1 MFVLDTFQI
10 YLVVVNVITFAAFT
24 VDYLVCMKTGREEL
38 FSHVFLNVFAVAG
51 GAAGMLLS
59 FLVWDRKVNKRNVA
73 WRLIAVC
80 MLVLWIVIVLNV
92 YDIVRL
98 DVDVLFAS
106 FRRSHTA
113 LFVYL
118 FCINLVTF
126 IVFVA
131 DKRKA
136 EKGKW
141 RIPEG
146 TLLGLS
152 SIGGAFGGML
162 AMFTVRHKI
171 NAWYFKSGL
180 PVLLA
185 LDAIVIAYLLQLGV
199 A

>member
-1 MFVLDTFQI
+1 MFGFDTFQI
-10 YLVVVNVITFAAFT
+10 YLVAVNVITFAVFT

-38 FSHVFLNVFAVAG
+38 FSHVFLNVFAIVG

-80 MLVLWIVIVLNV
+80 MLVLWVVIVLNV
-92 YDIVRL
+92 YGVMCFDADAL
-98 DVDVLFAS
+98 LAS
-106 FRRSHTA
+106 FRRPHTV

-118 FCINLVTF
+118 ICVNLVTF

-136 EKGKW
+136 EKGRW

-162 AMFTVRHKI
+162 AMFAVRHKI
-171 NAWYFKSGL
+171 NAWYFKFGL
-180 PVLLA
+180 PVLLV
-185 LDAIVIAYLLQLGV
+185 LDVVIFAYLLQLGV
-199 A
+199 V